1 MNVSAYSSPGGQR
14 GSSLLDPDLR
24 DSRFISNLLGP
35 HPDDSCFGCWSQVL
49 IYVIP
54 QDMSREMYFKC
65 DGMQRHA
72 FHLLRKSFYLA
83 LPFSRVC
90 PSSISCGSGTMFCFA
105 LFLLLA
111 FQWDLFF
118 FFFFFIPR
126 KSPVRLAGVL
136 RGVVSAELQGNL
148 SGITS
153 VDRGPSQLY
162 FRTPVIP
169 KLPSVIEDLI
179 AFIDLSLS

>member
-1 MNVSAYSSPGGQR
+1 MCQLTLPLEDRGAAACWIQIWGIPGLSAICLGHIQMTLVLGVDHRSWFMWFLRICQEKCILNVMVCKGMHFTYWESLSTWPYHSPV
-14 GSSLLDPDLR
+14 
-24 DSRFISNLLGP
+24 
-35 HPDDSCFGCWSQVL
+35 CVL
-49 IYVIP
+49 V
-54 QDMSREMYFKC
+54 
-65 DGMQRHA
+65 A
-72 FHLLRKSFYLA
+72 FHVVLELCFVLLYFFYL
-83 LPFSRVC
+83 
-90 PSSISCGSGTMFCFA
+90 
-105 LFLLLA
+105 LFNEI
-111 FQWDLFF
+111 FFF